1 MRCAGSFAAMVAVG
15 AISLV
20 AAAAHAD
27 RLGFDPRT
35 VYKVPRGEAPANGP
49 ADAPVT
55 IVAWSDYACAYCN
68 RVQGT
73 LDHLAQLYPG
83 QLRWV
88 HRTLPLDDDN
98 TLAPEAALA
107 AAAQGRFRPMNDR
120 LYALGGRVDRATV
133 ELVAR
138 ELGLDMVRF
147 RADLDGRAYRAS
159 IAADMADAGALG
171 VLGTPTFFVNGRP
184 IHGNQPLS
192 VFVEI
197 VDQELARAAKHP
209 GGYDALVAS

>member
-1 MRCAGSFAAMVAVG
+1 MRRAGSLASIAAT
-15 AISLV
+15 I
-20 AAAAHAD
+20 AAAAAASAILWLAAASPARAD
-27 RLGFDPRT
+27 RAGFDPQA

-73 LDHLAQLYPG
+73 LDHLARLYPG

-98 TLAPEAALA
+98 TLGPEAALA

-120 LYALGGRVDRATV
+120 LFGLGGRVDRATV
-133 ELVAR
+133 ELLAR

-147 RADLDGRAYRAS
+147 RADLDTRLHVRS
-159 IAADMADAGALG
+159 
-171 VLGTPTFFVNGRP
+171 
-184 IHGNQPLS
+184 
-192 VFVEI
+192 
-197 VDQELARAAKHP
+197 
-209 GGYDALVAS
+209 